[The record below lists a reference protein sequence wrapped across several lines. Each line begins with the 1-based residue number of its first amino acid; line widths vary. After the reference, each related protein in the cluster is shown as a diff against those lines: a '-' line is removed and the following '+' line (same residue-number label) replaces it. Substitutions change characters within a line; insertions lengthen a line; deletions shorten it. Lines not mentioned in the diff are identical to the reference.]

1 MIVATMPGT
10 WAQLHVDSRTL
21 TSAGGEWADLKGVI
35 SLTVECMDLVQM
47 LASVISLLNFFSPTS
62 FPHKVQ
68 LLHRQDVSGI
78 YSFFFL
84 GCFKFDDP
92 TICIVSGYRGHAL
105 LCHIWIDE
113 ERHVNRASLDIE
125 LDQVHRSAANRT
137 PIDTHPRVSLKCVFQ
152 WPAWSFSCK
161 RLPFLFALR
170 TPQWIDWFC
179 NIIMGMR

>member
-68 LLHRQDVSGI
+68 LLHRREVSGI
-78 YSFFFL
+78 YSFFF
-84 GCFKFDDP
+84 
-92 TICIVSGYRGHAL
+92 
-105 LCHIWIDE
+105 
-113 ERHVNRASLDIE
+113 
-125 LDQVHRSAANRT
+125 
-137 PIDTHPRVSLKCVFQ
+137 
-152 WPAWSFSCK
+152 
-161 RLPFLFALR
+161 
-170 TPQWIDWFC
+170 
-179 NIIMGMR
+179 